1 MFNDT
6 AYNPAAIAAETEI
19 RAKRK
24 QIVKV
29 ATDIA
34 MASVAKKD
42 KQIDGEASVRKT
54 SRKATPAV
62 NSIAEGHATS
72 DTHGNIANCNTI
84 HDEAVGALQP
94 GVAMP
99 RRETTPEELAIIDEI
114 ERINRRRNQYIKT
127 KVRTING
134 GKALLRMAIGA
145 ARFTGEQTKEEKE
158 AARKATD
165 KAWAEAIK
173 PESQYHVIVAPI
185 LESLVPLETA
195 QEACEK
201 LLVKLVKQLPVYE
214 WVKSVNGFGDV
225 SFATI
230 VGECGDI
237 GSYRNPSCIWKRM
250 GLAPFEGRAGAT
262 WKAKGGLTA
271 DQWTEFGYSPR
282 RRSVSF
288 NLDKIIG
295 GMGLWR
301 PVMGGDLADANYYQR
316 VFAERARLEAVKL
329 EMPVTESDKGKESYT
344 KYVATRAMRYTQK
357 RLLRELWKAWRD
369 A

>member
-1 MFNDT
+1 MFEDT
-6 AYNPAAIAAETEI
+6 TITTNNPAELAAATEI

-24 QIVKV
+24 P
-29 ATDIA
+29 
-34 MASVAKKD
+34 
-42 KQIDGEASVRKT
+42 IDGKATARKT
-54 SRKATPAV
+54 STIGSPAV
-62 NSIAEGHATS
+62 NTIAEGQIRFDS
-72 DTHGNIANCNTI
+72 HGSNANCNTI
-84 HDEAVGALQP
+84 HDEASTFESPTLLQ
-94 GVAMP
+94 P
-99 RRETTPEELAIIDEI
+99 RRETTQAELAVIDEI

-173 PESQYHVIVAPI
+173 PESQYHAIVAPI
-185 LESLVPLETA
+185 LESLMPLETA

-201 LLVKLVKQLPVYE
+201 LLVKLVKRLPVYE

-225 SFATI
+225 SFATV

-250 GLAPFEGRAGAT
+250 GLAPFEGKAGST
-262 WKAKGGLTA
+262 WRKLGGLSA
-271 DQWTEFGYSPR
+271 EQWIEAGYSPK
-282 RRSVSF
+282 RRSVAY

-295 GMGLWR
+295 SMGLWR
-301 PVMGGDLADANYYQR
+301 PLIGSDLTDANYYQR
-316 VFAERARLEAVKL
+316 VFAERARIEAVKL
-329 EMPVTESDKGKESYT
+329 EMPVTASDKGRESYT
-344 KYVATRAMRYTQK
+344 KYVANRAMRYTQK
-357 RLLRELWKAWRD
+357 RLLRELWRAWRD

>member
-1 MFNDT
+1 MFNDST
-6 AYNPAAIAAETEI
+6 FSPASIVAESEI
-19 RAKRK
+19 RAKRRK
-24 QIVKV
+24 P
-29 ATDIA
+29 
-34 MASVAKKD
+34 
-42 KQIDGEASVRKT
+42 IDGEAKEE
-54 SRKATPAV
+54 ANPIAAAPAV
-62 NSIAEGHATS
+62 NPIAEGHVHSATQNIRANRS
-72 DTHGNIANCNTI
+72 PIHG
-84 HDEAVGALQP
+84 EASTFESPTLLQ
-94 GVAMP
+94 P

-145 ARFTGEQTKEEKE
+145 ARFTGEQTKEEKK

-173 PESQYHVIVAPI
+173 PESQYHAIVAPI
-185 LESLVPLETA
+185 LESLMPLETA

-250 GLAPFEGRAGAT
+250 GLAPFEGKAGAT

-288 NLDKIIG
+288 NLNKIIG

-301 PVMGGDLADANYYQR
+301 PVFGGDLSDANYYQR
-316 VFAERARLEAVKL
+316 VFAERARIEAAKL
-329 EMPVTESDKGKESYT
+329 EMPITESDKGKESYT
-344 KYVATRAMRYTQK
+344 KHVENRAQRYVQK
-357 RLLRELWKAWRD
+357 RLLRELWRAWR